1 MKISRYILPIL
12 ATAWIGSVSSRPFG
26 DTLRMRDFGALP
38 DSGEDASEALRKAVA
53 TIGKRE
59 IPTVLCFESGRYD
72 FHAPEGQDDRVNIVA
87 RLRGIRDL
95 IIDGGGAEFIAHG
108 RLMLFLAEECERLT
122 IRNFSLDW
130 ERPYITQASI
140 VALGDGHVD
149 LAIDRKRYPY
159 HIEKGRIRFT
169 DETWER
175 EIDPESYSTA
185 YDPQSGAVLYGTRDC
200 PLSDR
205 NAVFRGEAREIAPDT
220 VRFFGTVDRPLPIG
234 TELALYHGR
243 YLSNAMTVV
252 NCRNV
257 CFEKIDLRHSPGM
270 GVYGLRSENI
280 LLKAVCT
287 VVNRSEKRRFS
298 CAADAFHFTN
308 CRGLI
313 ELDGCNCNG
322 QGDDAL
328 NIHGIYARIVA
339 VSKDRK
345 QIELFGVRFPAE
357 RVFKADDEIWPIVRT
372 TGSRGARNRIERIVR
387 KSSKRLVVALRE
399 PLDKTFREDDFIENA
414 SWYANV
420 SIHDCYFGRA
430 NRAAASCS
438 PLPERLSYITTAS

>member
-220 VRFFGTVDRPLPIG
+220 VRFFGTVDVP
-234 TELALYHGR
+234 
-243 YLSNAMTVV
+243 
-252 NCRNV
+252 C
-257 CFEKIDLRHSPGM
+257 
-270 GVYGLRSENI
+270 
-280 LLKAVCT
+280 
-287 VVNRSEKRRFS
+287 
-298 CAADAFHFTN
+298 
-308 CRGLI
+308 
-313 ELDGCNCNG
+313 
-322 QGDDAL
+322 
-328 NIHGIYARIVA
+328 
-339 VSKDRK
+339 
-345 QIELFGVRFPAE
+345 
-357 RVFKADDEIWPIVRT
+357 
-372 TGSRGARNRIERIVR
+372 
-387 KSSKRLVVALRE
+387 RLVRNSLFTMGGIC
-399 PLDKTFREDDFIENA
+399 PTL
-414 SWYANV
+414 
-420 SIHDCYFGRA
+420 
-430 NRAAASCS
+430 
-438 PLPERLSYITTAS
+438 

>member
-1 MKISRYILPIL
+1 
-12 ATAWIGSVSSRPFG
+12 
-26 DTLRMRDFGALP
+26 MRDFGALP

-372 TGSRGARNRIERIVR
+372 TGSRGARIKHSGKTIL
-387 KSSKRLVVALRE
+387 SKTPRGMPTYRFTIATSGE
-399 PLDKTFREDDFIENA
+399 PTA
-414 SWYANV
+414 P
-420 SIHDCYFGRA
+420 
-430 NRAAASCS
+430 AASCS

>member
-234 TELALYHGR
+234 TERYDGGELQECLLRKNRPAPFSRNGRLRTPQREHPAQGGLYGR
-243 YLSNAMTVV
+243 QSFRKASVQLC
-252 NCRNV
+252 CRCV
-257 CFEKIDLRHSPGM
+257 PLYQLPRID
-270 GVYGLRSENI
+270 
-280 LLKAVCT
+280 
-287 VVNRSEKRRFS
+287 
-298 CAADAFHFTN
+298 
-308 CRGLI
+308 
-313 ELDGCNCNG
+313 
-322 QGDDAL
+322 
-328 NIHGIYARIVA
+328 
-339 VSKDRK
+339 
-345 QIELFGVRFPAE
+345 
-357 RVFKADDEIWPIVRT
+357 RT
-372 TGSRGARNRIERIVR
+372 
-387 KSSKRLVVALRE
+387 
-399 PLDKTFREDDFIENA
+399 
-414 SWYANV
+414 
-420 SIHDCYFGRA
+420 
-430 NRAAASCS
+430 
-438 PLPERLSYITTAS
+438 

>member
-234 TELALYHGR
+234 TELALY
-243 YLSNAMTVV
+243 
-252 NCRNV
+252 
-257 CFEKIDLRHSPGM
+257 
-270 GVYGLRSENI
+270 
-280 LLKAVCT
+280 
-287 VVNRSEKRRFS
+287 
-298 CAADAFHFTN
+298 
-308 CRGLI
+308 
-313 ELDGCNCNG
+313 
-322 QGDDAL
+322 
-328 NIHGIYARIVA
+328 
-339 VSKDRK
+339 
-345 QIELFGVRFPAE
+345 QI
-357 RVFKADDEIWPIVRT
+357 
-372 TGSRGARNRIERIVR
+372 
-387 KSSKRLVVALRE
+387 
-399 PLDKTFREDDFIENA
+399 
-414 SWYANV
+414 
-420 SIHDCYFGRA
+420 GRA
-430 NRAAASCS
+430 HV
-438 PLPERLSYITTAS
+438 

>member
-1 MKISRYILPIL
+1 
-12 ATAWIGSVSSRPFG
+12 
-26 DTLRMRDFGALP
+26 
-38 DSGEDASEALRKAVA
+38 
-53 TIGKRE
+53 
-59 IPTVLCFESGRYD
+59 
-72 FHAPEGQDDRVNIVA
+72 
-87 RLRGIRDL
+87 
-95 IIDGGGAEFIAHG
+95 
-108 RLMLFLAEECERLT
+108 
-122 IRNFSLDW
+122 
-130 ERPYITQASI
+130 
-140 VALGDGHVD
+140 
-149 LAIDRKRYPY
+149 
-159 HIEKGRIRFT
+159 
-169 DETWER
+169 
-175 EIDPESYSTA
+175 
-185 YDPQSGAVLYGTRDC
+185 
-200 PLSDR
+200 
-205 NAVFRGEAREIAPDT
+205 
-220 VRFFGTVDRPLPIG
+220 
-234 TELALYHGR
+234 
-243 YLSNAMTVV
+243 MTVV

-257 CFEKIDLRHSPGM
+257 RFEKIDLRHSPGM

-313 ELDGCNCNG
+313 ELDDCNCNG

-399 PLDKTFREDDFIENA
+399 PLDKTFRKTILSKTPRGMPTYRFTIATSGEPTA
-414 SWYANV
+414 PP
-420 SIHDCYFGRA
+420 
-430 NRAAASCS
+430 ASCS

>member
-159 HIEKGRIRFT
+159 HIEKGRIPKVILRLTIRKAVRCFT
-169 DETWER
+169 V
-175 EIDPESYSTA
+175 P
-185 YDPQSGAVLYGTRDC
+185 
-200 PLSDR
+200 
-205 NAVFRGEAREIAPDT
+205 
-220 VRFFGTVDRPLPIG
+220 GTVLSRTAMQSSAAKPVKSLR
-234 TELALYHGR
+234 TRSASSGR
-243 YLSNAMTVV
+243 STVP
-252 NCRNV
+252 CRSVRNSL
-257 CFEKIDLRHSPGM
+257 FTM
-270 GVYGLRSENI
+270 G
-280 LLKAVCT
+280 
-287 VVNRSEKRRFS
+287 
-298 CAADAFHFTN
+298 
-308 CRGLI
+308 
-313 ELDGCNCNG
+313 
-322 QGDDAL
+322 
-328 NIHGIYARIVA
+328 GICPT
-339 VSKDRK
+339 
-345 QIELFGVRFPAE
+345 L
-357 RVFKADDEIWPIVRT
+357 
-372 TGSRGARNRIERIVR
+372 
-387 KSSKRLVVALRE
+387 
-399 PLDKTFREDDFIENA
+399 
-414 SWYANV
+414 
-420 SIHDCYFGRA
+420 
-430 NRAAASCS
+430 
-438 PLPERLSYITTAS
+438 

>member
-1 MKISRYILPIL
+1 MDRKRFIPAVRRY
-12 ATAWIGSVSSRPFG
+12 ASDAS
-26 DTLRMRDFGALP
+26 FGALP
-38 DSGEDASEALRKAVA
+38 DSGEVLPSLAKSRRYH
-53 TIGKRE
+53 GKRE

-220 VRFFGTVDRPLPIG
+220 GPLLRDGRPSPADRYGTRSLPWAVFVQRYDGGELQECLLRKNRPAPF
-234 TELALYHGR
+234 
-243 YLSNAMTVV
+243 S
-252 NCRNV
+252 
-257 CFEKIDLRHSPGM
+257 GM

-313 ELDGCNCNG
+313 
-322 QGDDAL
+322 
-328 NIHGIYARIVA
+328 
-339 VSKDRK
+339 
-345 QIELFGVRFPAE
+345 
-357 RVFKADDEIWPIVRT
+357 RT
-372 TGSRGARNRIERIVR
+372 
-387 KSSKRLVVALRE
+387 
-399 PLDKTFREDDFIENA
+399 
-414 SWYANV
+414 
-420 SIHDCYFGRA
+420 
-430 NRAAASCS
+430 
-438 PLPERLSYITTAS
+438 

>member
-159 HIEKGRIRFT
+159 HIEKGRMRLGSVKSIPKVILRLTIRKAVRCFT
-169 DETWER
+169 V
-175 EIDPESYSTA
+175 P
-185 YDPQSGAVLYGTRDC
+185 
-200 PLSDR
+200 
-205 NAVFRGEAREIAPDT
+205 
-220 VRFFGTVDRPLPIG
+220 GTVLSRTAMQSSAAKPVKSLR
-234 TELALYHGR
+234 TRSASSGR
-243 YLSNAMTVV
+243 STVP
-252 NCRNV
+252 CRSVRNSL
-257 CFEKIDLRHSPGM
+257 FTM
-270 GVYGLRSENI
+270 G
-280 LLKAVCT
+280 
-287 VVNRSEKRRFS
+287 
-298 CAADAFHFTN
+298 
-308 CRGLI
+308 
-313 ELDGCNCNG
+313 
-322 QGDDAL
+322 
-328 NIHGIYARIVA
+328 GICPT
-339 VSKDRK
+339 
-345 QIELFGVRFPAE
+345 L
-357 RVFKADDEIWPIVRT
+357 
-372 TGSRGARNRIERIVR
+372 
-387 KSSKRLVVALRE
+387 
-399 PLDKTFREDDFIENA
+399 
-414 SWYANV
+414 
-420 SIHDCYFGRA
+420 
-430 NRAAASCS
+430 
-438 PLPERLSYITTAS
+438 

>member
-1 MKISRYILPIL
+1 
-12 ATAWIGSVSSRPFG
+12 
-26 DTLRMRDFGALP
+26 MRDFGALP

-185 YDPQSGAVLYGTRDC
+185 YDPQSGAV
-200 PLSDR
+200 P
-205 NAVFRGEAREIAPDT
+205 
-220 VRFFGTVDRPLPIG
+220 GTVLSRTAMQSSAAKPVKSLR
-234 TELALYHGR
+234 TRSASSGR
-243 YLSNAMTVV
+243 STVP
-252 NCRNV
+252 CRSVRNSL
-257 CFEKIDLRHSPGM
+257 FTM
-270 GVYGLRSENI
+270 G
-280 LLKAVCT
+280 
-287 VVNRSEKRRFS
+287 
-298 CAADAFHFTN
+298 
-308 CRGLI
+308 
-313 ELDGCNCNG
+313 
-322 QGDDAL
+322 
-328 NIHGIYARIVA
+328 GICPT
-339 VSKDRK
+339 
-345 QIELFGVRFPAE
+345 L
-357 RVFKADDEIWPIVRT
+357 
-372 TGSRGARNRIERIVR
+372 
-387 KSSKRLVVALRE
+387 
-399 PLDKTFREDDFIENA
+399 
-414 SWYANV
+414 
-420 SIHDCYFGRA
+420 
-430 NRAAASCS
+430 
-438 PLPERLSYITTAS
+438 

>member
-159 HIEKGRIRFT
+159 HIEKGGSALRMRLGSVKSIPKVILRLTIRKAVRCFT
-169 DETWER
+169 V
-175 EIDPESYSTA
+175 P
-185 YDPQSGAVLYGTRDC
+185 
-200 PLSDR
+200 
-205 NAVFRGEAREIAPDT
+205 
-220 VRFFGTVDRPLPIG
+220 GTVLSRTAMQSSAAKPVKSLR
-234 TELALYHGR
+234 TRSASSGR
-243 YLSNAMTVV
+243 STVP
-252 NCRNV
+252 C
-257 CFEKIDLRHSPGM
+257 
-270 GVYGLRSENI
+270 
-280 LLKAVCT
+280 
-287 VVNRSEKRRFS
+287 
-298 CAADAFHFTN
+298 
-308 CRGLI
+308 
-313 ELDGCNCNG
+313 
-322 QGDDAL
+322 
-328 NIHGIYARIVA
+328 
-339 VSKDRK
+339 
-345 QIELFGVRFPAE
+345 
-357 RVFKADDEIWPIVRT
+357 
-372 TGSRGARNRIERIVR
+372 
-387 KSSKRLVVALRE
+387 RLVRNSLFTMGGIC
-399 PLDKTFREDDFIENA
+399 PTL
-414 SWYANV
+414 
-420 SIHDCYFGRA
+420 
-430 NRAAASCS
+430 
-438 PLPERLSYITTAS
+438 

>member
-1 MKISRYILPIL
+1 
-12 ATAWIGSVSSRPFG
+12 
-26 DTLRMRDFGALP
+26 MRDFGALP

-185 YDPQSGAVLYGTRDC
+185 YVRKAVRC
-200 PLSDR
+200 
-205 NAVFRGEAREIAPDT
+205 FT
-220 VRFFGTVDRPLPIG
+220 VPGTVLSRTAMQSSAAKPVKSLR
-234 TELALYHGR
+234 TRSASSGR
-243 YLSNAMTVV
+243 STVP
-252 NCRNV
+252 CRSVRNSL
-257 CFEKIDLRHSPGM
+257 FTM
-270 GVYGLRSENI
+270 G
-280 LLKAVCT
+280 
-287 VVNRSEKRRFS
+287 
-298 CAADAFHFTN
+298 
-308 CRGLI
+308 
-313 ELDGCNCNG
+313 
-322 QGDDAL
+322 
-328 NIHGIYARIVA
+328 GICPT
-339 VSKDRK
+339 
-345 QIELFGVRFPAE
+345 L
-357 RVFKADDEIWPIVRT
+357 
-372 TGSRGARNRIERIVR
+372 
-387 KSSKRLVVALRE
+387 
-399 PLDKTFREDDFIENA
+399 
-414 SWYANV
+414 
-420 SIHDCYFGRA
+420 
-430 NRAAASCS
+430 
-438 PLPERLSYITTAS
+438 

>member
-1 MKISRYILPIL
+1 
-12 ATAWIGSVSSRPFG
+12 
-26 DTLRMRDFGALP
+26 MRDFGALP

-185 YDPQSGAVLYGTRDC
+185 YDPQSGAVLYGTRAVLSRTAMQSSAAKPVKSLRTRSASSGRSTVPCRSVRNSLFTMGGIC
-200 PLSDR
+200 PTL
-205 NAVFRGEAREIAPDT
+205 
-220 VRFFGTVDRPLPIG
+220 
-234 TELALYHGR
+234 
-243 YLSNAMTVV
+243 
-252 NCRNV
+252 
-257 CFEKIDLRHSPGM
+257 
-270 GVYGLRSENI
+270 
-280 LLKAVCT
+280 
-287 VVNRSEKRRFS
+287 
-298 CAADAFHFTN
+298 
-308 CRGLI
+308 
-313 ELDGCNCNG
+313 
-322 QGDDAL
+322 
-328 NIHGIYARIVA
+328 
-339 VSKDRK
+339 
-345 QIELFGVRFPAE
+345 
-357 RVFKADDEIWPIVRT
+357 
-372 TGSRGARNRIERIVR
+372 
-387 KSSKRLVVALRE
+387 
-399 PLDKTFREDDFIENA
+399 
-414 SWYANV
+414 
-420 SIHDCYFGRA
+420 
-430 NRAAASCS
+430 
-438 PLPERLSYITTAS
+438 